1 MPHADYTRHFPAH
14 AVTPLAALKH
24 FVVSEEKGLTIG
36 EAQARFVAVGPNEL
50 APPKQTSL
58 LELVIEQFQD
68 RLVQI
73 LVAVAV
79 VSSVLSLFEDD
90 PAAFVEPLVIV
101 MILVINA
108 LVGIWQGRSAEGA
121 LEALKKLQPEN
132 ACALREGQWVND
144 LPARQLVPG
153 DIIFVKVGDKVPA
166 DARILALKT
175 TTFSCDEGSLTGESA
190 SVSKFLDPVSEEAR
204 IQSKTNMIFSGT
216 MISNGAAYALVVD
229 TGART
234 EIGKINQGVEEAKQ
248 EQVKTPL
255 AQKLDEFGN
264 QLTWIIGV
272 ICLAV
277 WGFSYPEFSNPVHGS
292 TLKGALYYAKV
303 AVALG
308 VAAIPEG
315 LPAVITLCLSLG
327 TRRMAKRN
335 VIVRKLPSVETLGCT
350 TVICTDKTGT
360 LTTNQMT
367 CVSLV
372 TLTDGGK
379 AEGGA
384 VMSEYAV
391 EGVSYNPAG
400 AVEGLSSSTAAAAGS
415 LPKGLE
421 DIATISSLCNEAR
434 IVYQDGK
441 YERIGEPTEA
451 ALKVL
456 VEKLLIPGQ
465 PRSEDPFVACS
476 QYTKYWEGKYI
487 KLATLE
493 FSRDRKSMSVLC
505 RAWNGGG
512 NRLFVKGAPDM
523 LLTRC
528 TKLRL
533 SSGKTVPL
541 TNEMRAKILSKV
553 NSMAIRPLRC
563 LGLALKEGGELGALN
578 KLTTE
583 EEAAA
588 SPLLRNPSQF
598 GQIESGLTFVGICG
612 IKDPARPEAA
622 KAIVQCREAGV
633 RVIMITGDSK
643 ETAVAIARDVNIFS
657 REEDVSRKAWRGAEF
672 FSLSEQEQR
681 SILRSGNLIFCRT
694 EPHDKQQLVKMLQQ
708 EGEVPAMTGD
718 GVNDAPALQQAAI
731 GVAMG
736 ITGTEVAKQAA
747 DMVLAD
753 DNFATIVSAVEEG
766 RCIYANMQAFICF
779 LISCNIGEILTIFG
793 ATVLGLPEPL
803 TPLHLLWVNLVTDG
817 PPATALGFNP
827 PDPDAMSKPPRNA
840 NEPILSPWLL
850 TRYLITGSYVG
861 FATVGIFVQWFMKRG
876 VSWKELTHWGHCVNW
891 QESFT
896 PDLGGLTSLLGENPD
911 RCDVFGP
918 ALASPQTLALSVL
931 VTMEMFKALS
941 AVSLDNSIFRVPPWK
956 NPWLLAGVALPFSIH
971 LAVVYFPF
979 FNKVFGVSSMAEA
992 DWINVL
998 QWAAP
1003 ILVLEEILK
1012 AVGRYL
1018 KGKENG
1024 AKMEERRLRLMQISA
1039 AAAEAASH
1047 AATIVRGEGEDD
1059 DFTEEGR

>member
-1 MPHADYTRHFPAH
+1 LR
-14 AVTPLAALKH
+14 H
-24 FVVSEEKGLTIG
+24 FVVSEEKGLTAG
-36 EAQARFVAVGPNEL
+36 EAQVRLAAVGLNEL
-50 APPKQTSL
+50 SPPKQTSL
-58 LELVIEQFQD
+58 LELVVEQFED

-73 LVAVAV
+73 LVMVAV

-90 PAAFVEPLVIV
+90 PTAFVEPLVIV

-108 LVGIWQGRSAEGA
+108 FVGIWQGRSAEGA
-121 LEALKKLQPEN
+121 LDALKKLQPEN
-132 ACALREGQWVND
+132 ACVLREGRWLND
-144 LPARQLVPG
+144 LPARELVPG
-153 DIIFVKVGDKVPA
+153 DIIFVRVGDKVPA

-234 EIGKINQGVEEAKQ
+234 EIGKINQGVEQAKQ
-248 EQVKTPL
+248 EQIKTPL

-264 QLTWIIGV
+264 QLTYIIGG

-277 WGFSYPEFSNPVHGS
+277 WCFSYPEFSNPVHGT

-350 TVICTDKTGT
+350 TVICSDKTGT

-372 TLTDGGK
+372 TLAEGGK

-384 VMSEYAV
+384 VMSEFAV
-391 EGVSYNPAG
+391 EGVSYNPSG
-400 AVEGLSSSTAAAAGS
+400 AVEGLMPSGPGAGNA
-415 LPKGLE
+415 LPKGIE
-421 DIATISSLCNEAR
+421 DIATIAALCNEAK
-434 IVYQDGK
+434 IVFQDGK
-441 YERIGEPTEA
+441 FERIGEPTEA

-456 VEKLLIPGQ
+456 VEKLHIPGE
-465 PRSEDPFVACS
+465 PRNEDPFVACS
-476 QYTKYWEGKYI
+476 QYSKYWEGKYA

-505 RAWNGGG
+505 RPWNGGG
-512 NRLFVKGAPDM
+512 NKLFVKGAPD
-523 LLTRC
+523 LLVARC
-528 TKLRL
+528 TRLRL
-533 SSGKTVPL
+533 ASGKTVPL
-541 TNEMRAKILSKV
+541 TNEMRHRIMAKV
-553 NSMAIRPLRC
+553 ESMAVRPLRC
-563 LGLALKEGGELGALN
+563 LGLAMKEGGELGALN
-578 KLTTE
+578 KVSTE
-583 EEAAA
+583 EEAAS
-588 SPLLRNPSQF
+588 SPLLRNPAQF
-598 GQIESGLTFVGICG
+598 GQIESGLTLVGICG

-622 KAIVQCREAGV
+622 RAILQCREAGV
-633 RVIMITGDSK
+633 RVIMITGDSR
-643 ETAVAIARDVNIFS
+643 ETAVAIARDVHIFG
-657 REEDVSRKAWRGAEF
+657 REEDVSRKAFRGADF
-672 FSLSEQEQR
+672 FGLSEQEQR

-694 EPHDKQQLVKMLQQ
+694 EPQDKQQLVKMLQQ

-736 ITGTEVAKQAA
+736 ITGTEVCKQAA

-827 PDPDAMSKPPRNA
+827 PDPDAMLKPPRSST
-840 NEPILSPWLL
+840 EPILSRWLL
-850 TRYLITGSYVG
+850 IRYLITGAYVG
-861 FATVGIFVQWFMKRG
+861 FATVGIFVQWFLRRG
-876 VSWKELTHWGHCVNW
+876 VTWKELTHWGHCVNW
-891 QESFT
+891 EDSFA
-896 PDLGGLTSLLGENPD
+896 PDLGGLTSLLGEHPD

-941 AVSLDNSIFRVPPWK
+941 AVSLDNSILRVPPWK
-956 NPWLLAGVALPFSIH
+956 NPWLLGGVALPFSIH

-979 FNKVFGVSSMAEA
+979 LNQVFGVSSMADS
-992 DWINVL
+992 DWLNVL

-1003 ILVLEEILK
+1003 ILLLDEVLK

-1018 KGKENG
+1018 KGKESD
-1024 AKMEERRLRLMQISA
+1024 ARMQERRQRLLQVSA
-1039 AAAEAASH
+1039 AAMEAAGH
-1047 AATIVRGEGEDD
+1047 IKENREGTPDE
-1059 DFTEEGR
+1059 FTQEGR